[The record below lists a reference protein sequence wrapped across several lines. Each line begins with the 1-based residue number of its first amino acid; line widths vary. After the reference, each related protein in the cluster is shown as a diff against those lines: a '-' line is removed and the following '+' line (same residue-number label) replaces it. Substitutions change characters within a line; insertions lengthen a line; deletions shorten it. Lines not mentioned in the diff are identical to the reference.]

1 MSVNVANIYGTA
13 SNVDRGQS
21 LTNSPTNVNDNNT
34 TTWAGCSC
42 FNTIANYDSDII
54 VSFRASNLT
63 QLVIL
68 NIVAYAD
75 PFPDAGAASGAT
87 GTVYLLVNG
96 SWVSIGTLPSLT
108 TSTPSKQTTTF
119 NGSWANVTAVKVT
132 ITGYV
137 NYNSASPPLVGSY
150 SYIYEIYA
158 YGYAYNDSTIR
169 VETTAGVFALAKD
182 FTLSGP
188 VHFNTSHGIGSFVL
202 VATTDALAS
211 PVRVS
216 TFGGVMAV
224 AKYV

>member
-1 MSVNVANIYGTA
+1 MSVNVANLYGTA
-13 SNVDRGQS
+13 SKVDRGPV
-21 LTNSPTNVNDNNT
+21 LCYNPANVNDNNT
-34 TTWAGCSC
+34 TTYAGCVC
-42 FNTIANYDSDII
+42 VNTTTNYDSDII

-68 NIVAYAD
+68 NIVAYTSTS
-75 PFPDAGAASGAT
+75 PVSGAT

-96 SWVSIGTLPSLT
+96 SWVSIGTLPSIQ
-108 TSTPSKQTTTF
+108 TSTPSVQTTTF

-137 NYNSASPPLVGSY
+137 DYNSAPPPVVGGQ

-158 YGYAYNDSTIR
+158 YGDAYNDSTIR